1 MVKKVDYN
9 AKIKGNESK
18 YFYASDY
25 NKLMN
30 SIFDAKIKNKKSI
43 NKSGISKVVNN
54 TDLDEKIKNS
64 IRIS

>member
-1 MVKKVDYN
+1 
-9 AKIKGNESK
+9 
-18 YFYASDY
+18 
-25 NKLMN
+25 MN

-64 IRIS
+64 IKIR